1 MLRSR
6 PEKNT
11 ARYFL
16 LLIILSVASV
26 SVSAQSKAITL
37 FQDAESARN
46 SGNLELAT
54 ELYKASLQEN
64 DRYREPYIRLAELSF
79 YQNASEEALAYADI
93 AAMLGQKDP
102 VIQVLR
108 GRILTELGRF
118 TEAEEVLRKVL
129 EEEPYNLNAF
139 RAMGE
144 LEIARGSLRGAIVW
158 YERALEIDPENRIAL
173 LSMVPLHDSLD
184 RRDNAENLIIRAVEL
199 YPESFDV
206 HLMAARHYLERGD
219 MGRSE
224 YHCDVALR
232 IEPDNRDA
240 TLLYAAILSRQGR
253 FQALLE
259 RIGSSSPLIRLP
271 DDYLSF
277 YLEGSAKA
285 SLGRYQEALDAF
297 SAVLRIRPED
307 QITRIVYE
315 QILSDKTD
323 RSEPRNA
330 SRIAEAVDYH
340 LDRAASYRSG
350 NRINRALEQVRRA
363 LRIDAES
370 VAARKLYAEL
380 WRLKGYPAK
389 HLSILEV
396 LERDNSL
403 DTDTRDTIEIYRHE
417 LSDSVSGKWG
427 INQFSQERFCYSIP
441 VYISSDR
448 GSMLHSLSRE
458 ELAAYSAHVMHGYEH
473 LSVPEGKEVASF
485 AESYG
490 RARALSAHYFAILT
504 LHEDERSFTLSSELY
519 SGNTG
524 AIIAKE
530 QIYRTGNER
539 VTDAFEIWAG
549 RIAEALPPLGRVIR
563 YSFSEGLIDLGTL
576 DGIEEGNSLLIIP
589 KDSLLI
595 SRGSLGIR
603 FNPEDAVGTI
613 DITGTDELLSEGDIA
628 STRFY
633 DLINPGDWVVKPGN
647 GEGESS
653 TVAPG
658 SSSDR
663 GMPFS
668 DIYKSVSNIR

>member
-6 PEKNT
+6 PERKT
-11 ARYFL
+11 AGYILILIFL
-16 LLIILSVASV
+16 AV
-26 SVSAQSKAITL
+26 SSAPVSSQSKAVNL

-46 SGNLELAT
+46 SGNLELAI

-64 DRYREPYIRLAELSF
+64 ERYREPYIRLAELSF

-93 AAMLGQKDP
+93 AALLGQDDP
-102 VIQVLR
+102 AIQVLR

-118 TEAEEVLRKVL
+118 SEAEEILRTVLQA
-129 EEEPYNLNAF
+129 EPYNLNAF

-184 RRDNAENLIIRAVEL
+184 RWDNAENLIIRAVEL

-219 MGRSE
+219 MGRAE

-232 IEPDNRDA
+232 IEPDNREA
-240 TLLYAAILSRQGR
+240 TLLYAGILSRQGR
-253 FQALLE
+253 FQSLLD
-259 RIGSSSPLIRLP
+259 RIGSSSTDIRMP

-285 SLGRYQEALDAF
+285 SLGQYQEALDAF

-330 SRIAEAVDYH
+330 FRIAEAVAYH
-340 LDRAASYRSG
+340 LDRAESYRSR

-370 VAARKLYAEL
+370 VPARTLYAEL

-403 DTDTRDTIEIYRHE
+403 DTDIKDTIEIYRHE

-427 INQFSQERFCYSIP
+427 INQFSQERFRYSIP
-441 VYISSDR
+441 VYISSEK

-458 ELAAYSAHVMHGYEH
+458 ELAVYSAHVMHGYEH

-504 LHEDERSFTLSSELY
+504 LYEDDRSFTLSSELY

-524 AIIAKE
+524 AVIARE
-530 QIYRTGNER
+530 QIFRTGNER
-539 VTDAFEIWAG
+539 VTDAFEIWAD
-549 RIAEALPPLGRVIR
+549 RIAQALPPVGKVIR

-576 DGIEEGNSLLIIP
+576 DGIEEGSSLLIIP
-589 KDSLLI
+589 KDRLQV

-603 FNPEDAVGTI
+603 FSPEDAVGTI
-613 DITGTDELLSEGDIA
+613 EISGTDELLSEGEIT

-633 DLINPGDWVVKPGN
+633 NLINPGDWVVKPEN
-647 GEGESS
+647 GDEQPAASGSS
-653 TVAPG
+653 TY
-658 SSSDR
+658 SDR